1 MPINYIPTLQSG
13 GNLPSILKS
22 LSGQQPWHTSGLLTA
37 PPPPPPKSDDSS
49 SGNSNLSKN
58 FNNQSTPGSGA
69 PDTTPSGFA
78 PTDAELSGGITGT
91 GLDAGA
97 GAGLDAGAGAGLGA
111 GADAGIG
118 GMGAGIGAAR
128 AGAGMGVGE
137 GFPLLAALFA

>member
-1 MPINYIPTLQSG
+1 MPINYIQTLQSG

-118 GMGAGIGAAR
+118 GMGAGIGEAG
-128 AGAGMGVGE
+128 AGAGMGIGE